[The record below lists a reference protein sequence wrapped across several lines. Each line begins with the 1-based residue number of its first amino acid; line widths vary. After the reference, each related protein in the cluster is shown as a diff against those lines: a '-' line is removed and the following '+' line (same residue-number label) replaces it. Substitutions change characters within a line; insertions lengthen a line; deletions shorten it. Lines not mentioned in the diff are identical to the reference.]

1 MGLFDEVLA
10 MAGSSG
16 TPQQGQQTTA
26 LTAIMTYINSPQV
39 GGIAGLQRMFQQ
51 GGLGGVINSWI
62 SNGPNPPI
70 SASQLQN
77 VVHGGALQQ
86 AAQQNGMD
94 ASALTGM
101 MASLLPHLVDKLTP
115 NGQVPDASAL
125 QQMLKGL
132 TAGHS
137 A

>member
-1 MGLFDEVLA
+1 MGLLDEVLA
-10 MAGSSG
+10 MAGSAG
-16 TPQQGQQTTA
+16 TPQQAQHTTA

-51 GGLGGVINSWI
+51 GGLGNVISSWI
-62 SNGPNPPI
+62 SNGPNPSI
-70 SASQLQN
+70 SPAQLQN
-77 VVHGGALQQ
+77 VLHGGALQQ
-86 AAQQNGMD
+86 AAQQSGMD
-94 ASALTGM
+94 TTALTGM

-115 NGQVPDASAL
+115 DGQVPDASAL